1 MSFCKTRTLKRTL
14 LASAVL
20 LTLGTQASYAA
31 TTLTFQNNTSPLT
44 AYVST
49 GGTYSGTYEIA
60 FGIGMEYRMISSSN
74 AVGGGGEK
82 DVIFGGETWTFDD
95 SDATSLMT
103 GISGMPKN
111 SGAPNSPVAPTA
123 GTNDAL
129 QEVAP
134 FFGGDFTFLA
144 PTSGSLAGNAYGSG
158 KATILVLNTAS
169 GSEEASLTVEFPVLE
184 AQWGGT
190 YFPLGQFNNAGI
202 KFSSN
207 VSNIVLNSP
216 SAGQMTFDFV
226 LYAEHIIDAS
236 EDPGS
241 AGFANWTGQWELPGS
256 GQAKMVFPESPTS
269 SNGTLS
275 ATTSGTVANDGR
287 IITVAELTGT
297 VGATTDTGV
306 TEMCV
311 GSCWDFTIT
320 SVTNPSIQVILP
332 LSAPV
337 PADPDPGYPVTYRK
351 YMNGAW
357 SNFDTSG
364 NNNIE
369 SAPGTPGVCSAVVS
383 GDWTAGLTAGNYCV
397 RLTIVDDGPNDSNKT
412 TGTIVDPGGI
422 GVPVVPPAVTRAGS
436 PLSAAKGC
444 SMSSVPV
451 DPSQRA
457 DWWLVAGFLGAL
469 AWLRR
474 KRHAA

>member
-1 MSFCKTRTLKRTL
+1 MSFCRTRTLKQTL

-20 LTLGTQASYAA
+20 LALSTQASHAA
-31 TTLTFQNNTSPLT
+31 TTLTFQDNANPLA
-44 AYVST
+44 AYIST
-49 GGTYSGTYEIA
+49 GGTYLGVFETE
-60 FGIGMEYRMISSSN
+60 FGPSMEYRMIGPTN
-74 AVGGGGEK
+74 TIGGGGEK

-103 GISGMPKN
+103 GVNGMPSN
-111 SGAPNSPVAPTA
+111 SGAANSPVAPTA

-129 QEVAP
+129 QQAAP
-134 FFGGDFTFLA
+134 FFGGGFTFLA
-144 PTSGSLAGNAYGSG
+144 PTNGSLAGNAYGSG
-158 KATILVLNTAS
+158 KATILVLNTTS
-169 GSEEASLTVEFPVLE
+169 GSEKASLTVEFPVLE

-190 YFPLGQFNNAGI
+190 YFPLGQNASKGI

-226 LYAEHIIDAS
+226 LYAEHIIDPS
-236 EDPGS
+236 EDPGA

-287 IITVAELTGT
+287 IITVSELTGT

-320 SVTNPSIQVILP
+320 TVTVSSIQVTLP

-337 PADPDPGYPVTYRK
+337 PADPAPGYPVTYRK

-357 SNFDTSG
+357 SDFDTSG

-397 RLTIVDDGPNDSNKT
+397 RLTIVDDGPNDANKT

-422 GVPVVPPAVTRAGS
+422 GVPVVAPAATRVGS

-444 SMSSVPV
+444 SMSPVPV
-451 DPSQRA
+451 DPSQHA
-457 DWWLVAGFLGAL
+457 DWWLVAGFL
-469 AWLRR
+469 AWMGMLVKRR
-474 KRHAA
+474 KA